1 MVKYAKQF
9 NTHSEYNTY
18 ITGSTKILPNVSYCE
33 NNNEVH
39 FNPVSEPIVIAKYNV
54 TARPGDATKICYS
67 TSSFSEIEIDEVVQ
81 PNVVTSYTFDSTGEH
96 IVKYTLLDS
105 TSIGS
110 QAFQNC
116 SKLTSIDIPSS
127 VTSIGDAAFQGC
139 DSLTSINIPSSVTSI
154 GNNAF
159 QGCSSLTSVTIPN
172 SVTSIGNE
180 AFDVCSGLTS
190 INIPSSVTNIA
201 DYAFSGCSGLI
212 SISVESGNTVYDSR
226 GNCNA
231 IIETATNTLLCGCQ
245 NTIIP
250 SSVTSI
256 GNNAFRNCT
265 GLTNINIPSGVTG
278 IGIGTFFNCSGL
290 TSINI
295 SSSVTSIGNNA
306 FRNCTGLT
314 NINIPSGV
322 TSIGNNAFYGCA
334 SIESITSQAPTAPTI
349 QTSTFRLVKTDGTLY
364 VPAGS
369 TGYDVWMGTGDY
381 YLGSLNWTKVEQ

>member
-33 NNNEVH
+33 DNNEVH

-139 DSLTSINIPSSVTSI
+139 DSLTSINIPSSVT
-154 GNNAF
+154 
-159 QGCSSLTSVTIPN
+159 
-172 SVTSIGNE
+172 
-180 AFDVCSGLTS
+180 
-190 INIPSSVTNIA
+190 NIA

-250 SSVTSI
+250 
-256 GNNAFRNCT
+256 
-265 GLTNINIPSGVTG
+265 
-278 IGIGTFFNCSGL
+278 
-290 TSINI
+290 
-295 SSSVTSIGNNA
+295 SSVTSIGNNA